1 MYLHLH
7 LHLYLSIVLNAWLV
21 MERLYKDLIMWI
33 SAKKACSEINKCI
46 LSVSLPYPL
55 THRHT
60 YIIGLKV
67 VMMIAMVL
75 EVLAVMVSMM
85 IVMVNTLS
93 VMLVLVIWC

>member
-1 MYLHLH
+1 MHIICFPS
-7 LHLYLSIVLNAWLV
+7 LSLNTQAHIHNW
-21 MERLYKDLIMWI
+21 
-33 SAKKACSEINKCI
+33 
-46 LSVSLPYPL
+46 
-55 THRHT
+55 
-60 YIIGLKV
+60 LKV